1 MAIVK
6 THKGC
11 GGEVKGRRCDKCG
24 KFWNRKSYLLSRDI
38 EKVKPTPDK
47 PQEFDEY
54 EYRMRIRRGDDIR
67 YKKKKKEE

>member
-11 GGEVKGRRCDKCG
+11 GGTIKGRRCDKCG
-24 KFWNRKSYLLSRDI
+24 KYWSRKTYLFSRDV

-47 PQEFDEY
+47 PAEFSAY
-54 EYRMRIRRGDDIR
+54 EYKKRIRRGDDIR
-67 YKKKKKEE
+67 YKKTKKEE